1 MSDNSNDVFTE
12 DIRLIANDLNDFS
25 KELEGKTVLIAG
37 GKGFLGTYFVNV
49 LNHINETLRTPMKI
63 VIIDNLITSKDKKNN
78 LGSNVTLLRTD
89 VFKGSTCKDWN
100 ENSDR

>member
-37 GKGFLGTYFVNV
+37 
-49 LNHINETLRTPMKI
+49 
-63 VIIDNLITSKDKKNN
+63 VIYK
-78 LGSNVTLLRTD
+78 
-89 VFKGSTCKDWN
+89 
-100 ENSDR
+100 